1 MYSSTV
7 YLLSSDWAAI
17 GVGEAAEEVREVV
30 LVKFC
35 CQGVV
40 EGDVHNLSGS
50 FRLILKITVCL
61 RGLERLHQRRV
72 KQ

>member
-1 MYSSTV
+1 MYSNTV
-7 YLLSSDWAAI
+7 YLLPSDWAAI

-30 LVKFC
+30 LVKFV

-50 FRLILKITVCL
+50 FRPLSQDHSLSART
-61 RGLERLHQRRV
+61 
-72 KQ
+72 